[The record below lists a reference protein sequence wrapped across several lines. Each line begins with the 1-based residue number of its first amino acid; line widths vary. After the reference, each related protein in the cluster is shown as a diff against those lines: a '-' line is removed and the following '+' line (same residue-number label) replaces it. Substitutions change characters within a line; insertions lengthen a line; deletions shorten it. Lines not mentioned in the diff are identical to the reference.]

1 MAFFLLKKRSF
12 KNHSLDGF
20 KNFFTWYTHFIR
32 KRFLISKKERI
43 IMKNKGSFW
52 QNLFG
57 FLSIDI
63 GVRGIVAIVAV
74 ILLFWFLTR

>member
-1 MAFFLLKKRSF
+1 
-12 KNHSLDGF
+12 
-20 KNFFTWYTHFIR
+20 
-32 KRFLISKKERI
+32 
-43 IMKNKGSFW
+43 MKNKDSFR

-63 GVRGIVAIVAV
+63 VVRGIVAIVAV

>member
-12 KNHSLDGF
+12 KNHSLNGV

-32 KRFLISKKERI
+32 KRSFISKKRI
-43 IMKNKGSFW
+43 IMKNKDSFR

-63 GVRGIVAIVAV
+63 VVRGIVAIVAV

>member
-1 MAFFLLKKRSF
+1 
-12 KNHSLDGF
+12 
-20 KNFFTWYTHFIR
+20 
-32 KRFLISKKERI
+32 
-43 IMKNKGSFW
+43 MKNKGSFW

-63 GVRGIVAIVAV
+63 VVRGIVAV